1 MKTKYFK
8 SGILVAAAW
17 LCAAAFSSCTEDV
30 TVGAWNGAESIETG
44 LNNTGVVLQ
53 DAGSGKSNTTLE
65 LWQKTYTAD
74 LRLVLTKAPAEGF
87 TAKAKVDT
95 EYDIAQYNKA
105 NGTDYALY
113 PADKVTFAND
123 GIFAVEARNAELTVG
138 MTIEAAEGLVAGKGY
153 LIPVA
158 LEAEGVVLKQ
168 SHCFYVVKDMTSMPT
183 CYKGDDLPK
192 GFLFFEVNDVN
203 PLNALTFEL
212 EDGRLLWDVV
222 CLFSGNINHHAD
234 RNAPFLSL
242 NPQTQYWMDNNEVFI
257 QPLRKRGIKVI
268 MCVLGNHDQ
277 AGVAQ
282 LSDYGCRMFAE
293 ELARF
298 CETYNIDGVCFDD
311 EYSGS
316 PDLSNPYYA
325 SRGSARAARLAYE
338 SKKAMPDKLVVSYSY
353 SSFNIGSW
361 PTEIEGQDI
370 AEWLDIAVGDYGTTT
385 SPRGNMT
392 EKQCSAISMEFN
404 RGSGG
409 NFTASVAQNML
420 SNGKGWFMGFAPDPL
435 KNSNGTVNKSAWRN
449 IFVSRLGGGPEVL
462 YGSPLKEPTHFY
474 KFADTTRYNYPDD
487 LPTTYSRPA
496 QPEWPNY

>member
-17 LCAAAFSSCTEDV
+17 LCAAAFSSCSEDV
-30 TVGAWNGAESIETG
+30 TVGEWNGAESIETG
-44 LNNTGVVLQ
+44 LSQTGALLQ
-53 DAGSGKSNTTLE
+53 DAASGKSNTTVE
-65 LWQKTYTAD
+65 LWEATHTAD
-74 LRLVLTKAPAEGF
+74 LRLVLTKAPAESF

-105 NGTDYALY
+105 NRTNYELY

-123 GIFAVEARNAELTVG
+123 GLFAAAERSAEMTLEMTV
-138 MTIEAAEGLVAGKGY
+138 AVAEGLVAGKGY

-158 LEAEGVVLKQ
+158 LEAEGVVLKE

-183 CYKGDDLPK
+183 CYKGDNLPK
-192 GFLFFEVNDVN
+192 GFLFFEVNDAN

-222 CLFSGNINHHAD
+222 CLFSGNINHHPD
-234 RNAPFLSL
+234 RNAPFLKL
-242 NPQTQYWMDNNEVFI
+242 NPQTQYWMDNNEVFL
-257 QPLRKRGIKVI
+257 QPLRKRGIKVL
-268 MCVLGNHDQ
+268 MGVLGNHDQ

-282 LSDYGCRMFAE
+282 LSDLGCQVFAS
-293 ELARF
+293 ELATF

-311 EYSGS
+311 EYSAS

-325 SRGSARAARLAYE
+325 SPGSGRAARLAYE
-338 SKKAMPDKLVVSYSY
+338 CKKAMPDKLVTSFSYA
-353 SSFNIGSW
+353 NCHIGSW
-361 PTEIEGQDI
+361 PTEIEGQNI
-370 AEWLDIAVGDYGTTT
+370 AEWCDIAVANYGSSVT
-385 SPRGNMT
+385 PRGNMS
-392 EKQCSAISMEFN
+392 EKQCSAVSIEFN
-404 RGSGG
+404 LGAGG
-409 NFTASVAQNML
+409 YLDAGTARSML
-420 SNGKGWFMGFAPDPL
+420 SSGKGWFMGFAPDPL
-435 KNSNGTVNKSAWRN
+435 KNSSGLVNKSHWRN

-487 LPTTYSRPA
+487 VPTRYSRPA
-496 QPEWPNY
+496 QSEWPNY